1 MTQAT
6 ADPPAEGPGPPAVE
20 PVLSGTPG
28 TPASPG
34 APGPHD
40 GDLRRIAAET
50 FGIATLRA
58 GQLEGMA
65 ALAAGRDLLGVMPTS
80 YGKSLIYQVPGLL
93 LHHSVAL
100 PGPTLVVSPLISLQE
115 DQLEGINDAA
125 GPGTAVAI
133 NSAHSAA
140 EQDRAWAAAEDG
152 TAAFLFLAP
161 EQLAKDSTVERLA
174 SLGIPLLV
182 VDEAHCVTSWG
193 HDFRPD
199 YLRLGEVR
207 ERLGNPTTAALT
219 ATAAAPVRE
228 EIQQRL
234 HLDRPLVLVRGFDR
248 PNIHL
253 AVTRHHED
261 KEKRRAVIAQAAAFV
276 AELRGPGLIYAA
288 KRKDTEKCAAKLT
301 RTGLRA
307 AAYHAGIP
315 AHERTRVH
323 EAFQAGT
330 LDVVA
335 ATTAFGMGIDKPDV
349 RFVLHADIPESLDS
363 YYQQFGRA
371 GRDGRPARAVLH
383 YRSEDLGLRRFFTTH
398 TPDQPS
404 LRVLLAVLAAAD
416 APLPRDE
423 LAARTGFPGRRL
435 TSLLNQLQDTGLL
448 HSDDDGVRL
457 TGDPEAA
464 LALAVDLAE
473 TRGRVDRSRVE
484 MIRGY
489 AETHHCRR
497 QFLLGYFGE
506 ELPGPCGNCDTCLA
520 RESSLSG
527 TADDGDGESG
537 DSFPVGS
544 AVVHAEW
551 GPGQV
556 IQCDGDVLTVLFDS
570 EGYKT
575 LSRTAVLTRGLLKR
589 AG

>member
-6 ADPPAEGPGPPAVE
+6 ADPPAEAPGPPAVE
-20 PVLSGTPG
+20 PAVTGMPAA
-28 TPASPG
+28 PASPG
-34 APGPHD
+34 APGPD
-40 GDLRRIAAET
+40 ADLRRIAAGT
-50 FGIATLRA
+50 FGIGALRA

-65 ALAAGRDLLGVMPTS
+65 ALAAGRDLLAVMPTS

-93 LHHSVAL
+93 LHQSVA
-100 PGPTLVVSPLISLQE
+100 PSGPTLVVSPLISLQE

-174 SLGIPLLV
+174 ALGIPLLV

-228 EIQQRL
+228 EIQRRL

-288 KRKDTEKCAAKLT
+288 KRKDTEKYAAKLT
-301 RTGLRA
+301 RNGLRA
-307 AAYHAGIP
+307 AAYHAGMP
-315 AHERTRVH
+315 SVERTRVH

-371 GRDGRPARAVLH
+371 GRDGQPAQAVLH

-404 LRVLLAVLAAAD
+404 LRVLLAILAAAD
-416 APLPRDE
+416 APLPRAE
-423 LAARTGFPGRRL
+423 LAAQTHFPGRRI

-448 HSDDDGVRL
+448 HTDDDGVRL
-457 TGDPEAA
+457 AGDAEAA
-464 LALAVDLAE
+464 LTLAVDLAE

-506 ELPGPCGNCDTCLA
+506 ELPGPCGNCDTCRA
-520 RESSLSG
+520 REKSLSG
-527 TADDGDGESG
+527 TADDGGESG

-544 AVVHAEW
+544 AVVHAGW

-556 IQCDGDVLTVLFDS
+556 IQCDGDILTVLFDS

-575 LSRTAVLTRGLLKR
+575 LSCTAVLTRGLLKR
-589 AG
+589 AR

>member
-6 ADPPAEGPGPPAVE
+6 ADPPADVPGAHALPAAPAAPVSPSTPGPREA
-20 PVLSGTPG
+20 
-28 TPASPG
+28 A
-34 APGPHD
+34 
-40 GDLRRIAAET
+40 LRRIAAET
-50 FGIATLRA
+50 FGIGTLRG

-65 ALAAGRDLLGVMPTS
+65 ALAAGRDLLAVMPTS

-93 LHHSVAL
+93 LHHSGTRT
-100 PGPTLVVSPLISLQE
+100 GPTLVVSPLISLQE
-115 DQLEGINDAA
+115 DQLAGINDAS
-125 GPGTAVAI
+125 GPGTAVDI
-133 NSAHSAA
+133 NSAHTTA

-161 EQLAKDSTVERLA
+161 EQLAKDSTVDRLA
-174 SLGIPLLV
+174 ALGIPLLV

-193 HDFRPD
+193 HDFRPE

-228 EIQQRL
+228 EIQHRL

-261 KEKRRAVIAQAAAFV
+261 KAKRRAVIEQAAGFV

-288 KRKDTEKCAAKLT
+288 KRKDTEKYAAKLT
-301 RTGLRA
+301 RTGIRA
-307 AAYHAGIP
+307 AAYHAGMP
-315 AHERTRVH
+315 ASERTRVH

-398 TPDQPS
+398 TTNQPS
-404 LRVLLAVLAAAD
+404 LRVLLAVLAAKD
-416 APLPRDE
+416 TPLARDE
-423 LAARTGFPGRRL
+423 LASRTRFPSRRI
-435 TSLLNQLQDTGLL
+435 TALLNQLQDTGLL
-448 HSDDDGVRL
+448 HADDGGVRL

-520 RESSLSG
+520 GEAAPDG
-527 TADDGDGESG
+527 AADDGGEDSG
-537 DSFPVGS
+537 SDFPVGS

-556 IQCDGDVLTVLFDS
+556 IQCDGNVLTVLFDS

-575 LSRTAVLTRGLLKR
+575 LSHRAVLERGLLKR
-589 AG
+589 A